1 MATIMRTVNLRWP
14 YHALPI
20 LLYLVFSV
28 SSASAQT
35 KPSAQTENPDVVRFD
50 TSLVQTDVMVFDKN
64 GSFVD
69 GLKPEQFQLKIN
81 NKPQEISFFERV
93 RSSTPTAKREGTKGE
108 PRESFPGVTPANP
121 PPPVVPTAPLVQGRA
136 VIFFVDDLHMA
147 PDSLVRARK
156 ALLDFIDH
164 GIGDQDQV
172 AITSPSG
179 QIGFLQQFTPDKVA
193 LRSAVE
199 RLNYRSTSKVD
210 MGSPPMSE
218 YIALKIREGDEQAI
232 IYYVQEIQKQSCFR
246 AAGGVPICTLTP
258 QSARQL
264 VMQRAQQIT
273 VQSAPD
279 TDNTLRLLEGLM
291 RTAAQLP
298 GRKLVFVISDGF
310 YLNDRKTGA
319 LDRIKKVTDAAG
331 RAGVVIYTLDARGII
346 SESLDITNT
355 RPIDSKGMLV
365 GASIGEITASQDGL
379 NALAKDTGGRALR
392 NTNLPMSE
400 WVDKVMN
407 ETSNYYLIAWR
418 PDDDEQKKGKFKN
431 IAVNVVGRPDL
442 TVRVRSG
449 YFKSAAL
456 PLLTTR
462 KKSDK
467 DPTKAREDDMRLVID
482 APVSQRQI
490 PTEVDLQ
497 LTVMPG
503 IGTSVTA
510 TVSINDDAL
519 TFDLNDGKLVAD
531 VDIGGIFYDD
541 KGKPVNS
548 FVGRLRISPL
558 SRDSSTSVS
567 RGTADPTRSIYRFRG
582 FLSGGLYQVRVG
594 VRDVKSS
601 RIGSAMNW
609 ITVPKI

>member
-1 MATIMRTVNLRWP
+1 MRPNNLRWL

-20 LLYLVFSV
+20 LWYLVVYV
-28 SSASAQT
+28 SPASAQT
-35 KPSAQTENPDVVRFD
+35 KPNPQTENQDVVRFD
-50 TSLVQTDVMVFDKN
+50 TSLVQTDVMVFDQK

-81 NKPQEISFFERV
+81 NKQQVISFFERV
-93 RSSTPTAKREGTKGE
+93 TSSRPTSKREGTKDE
-108 PRESFPGVTPANP
+108 ARDNFPGVTPSNP
-121 PPPVVPTAPLVQGRA
+121 PPPVVPTAPLIQGRA

-147 PDSLVRARK
+147 PDSLVRTRK

-164 GIGDQDQV
+164 GIGEHDQV

-193 LRSAVE
+193 LRSAVD

-218 YIALKIREGDEQAI
+218 YIALKIREGDLQAI
-232 IYYVQEIQKQSCFR
+232 NYYIQQIQKQSCLPEGP
-246 AAGGVPICTLTP
+246 GGATPICTVSA

-264 VMQRAQQIT
+264 VVQRAQQIT

-346 SESLDITNT
+346 SESLDVTNT
-355 RPIDSKGMLV
+355 RPIDSRGMLV

-392 NTNLPMSE
+392 NTNLPMAE

-418 PDDDEQKKGKFKN
+418 PDDDEQKRGKFKN
-431 IAVNVVGRPDL
+431 IEVNVLGRPDL

-456 PLLTTR
+456 PLLTTK

-519 TFDLNDGKLVAD
+519 TFDLTDGKLVAD

-558 SRDSSTSVS
+558 SRDSSTAVS
-567 RGTADPTRSIYRFRG
+567 RGTSTAVGTRSIYRFRG
-582 FLSGGLYQVRVG
+582 FLAGGLYQVRVG